1 MKVLFTVASMAG
13 GGAER
18 VISILANHLA
28 EEGHQAAVIMTA
40 GDTVDYS
47 MDSRVELLS
56 VGGITGGSMIK
67 RLQRIGKLRSVFL
80 QNPDSVIVSFGLGS
94 NFYTTAAKLGLG
106 NFLVISERNDPKACP
121 HPHLRNLVFGFAD
134 RLVFQRCHGMLP

>member
-18 VISILANHLA
+18 VISVLANRLA

-47 MDSRVELLS
+47 MD
-56 VGGITGGSMIK
+56 
-67 RLQRIGKLRSVFL
+67 
-80 QNPDSVIVSFGLGS
+80 
-94 NFYTTAAKLGLG
+94 
-106 NFLVISERNDPKACP
+106 
-121 HPHLRNLVFGFAD
+121 
-134 RLVFQRCHGMLP
+134 

>member
-67 RLQRIGKLRSVFL
+67 RFSAVHSRT
-80 QNPDSVIVSFGLGS
+80 
-94 NFYTTAAKLGLG
+94 NF
-106 NFLVISERNDPKACP
+106 ISCQLAIYII
-121 HPHLRNLVFGFAD
+121 
-134 RLVFQRCHGMLP
+134 LPF